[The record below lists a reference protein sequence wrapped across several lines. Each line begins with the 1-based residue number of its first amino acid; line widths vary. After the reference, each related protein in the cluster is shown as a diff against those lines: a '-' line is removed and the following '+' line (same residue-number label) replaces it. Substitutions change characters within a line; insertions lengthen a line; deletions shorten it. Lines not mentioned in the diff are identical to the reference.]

1 MALTDGLELAINFNS
16 DVLDKSGNGRNGTV
30 DGMTYDTSTPI
41 IGSGTGV
48 FDGINDD
55 VEIDVA
61 SSPQSDILDLTVGT
75 IALWT
80 RFSTIAEYK
89 ILFSI
94 SQAGPAFPNS
104 DEWGIAFRG
113 DSSNKIQ
120 VFCINAGSI
129 IMSALTPA
137 NAINDN
143 DKHLIIV
150 RAKSS
155 GNIEIL
161 VDDVLQTPLTGSPLG
176 TKFFGH
182 AVDAD
187 TMRIGSIERDTISY
201 TGSKDTDALAIWD
214 RPLINAEGTEYY
226 NVGDGVELEVVVVGI
241 PILRRR
247 MEGY

>member
-30 DGMTYDTSTPI
+30 DGMIYDTSTPI

-75 IALWT
+75 IGLWT
-80 RFSTIAEYK
+80 RFSTLADFK
-89 ILFSI
+89 RLFSI
-94 SQAGPAFPNS
+94 SHAGPSGLAS
-104 DEWGIAFRG
+104 DRWGISFRG
-113 DSSNKIQ
+113 DAGKQIQ
-120 VFCINAGSI
+120 VFCINTGST

-143 DKHLIIV
+143 DKHLILV
-150 RAKSS
+150 KAKSS

-161 VDDVLQTPLTGSPLG
+161 VDDVLQTPLSGSPLG
-176 TKFFGH
+176 AKFFGH

-187 TMRIGSIERDTISY
+187 TMRIGSLERDTILY
-201 TGSKDTDALAIWD
+201 DGAKDIDALAIWN
-214 RPLINAEGTEYY
+214 RPISEAEATEYW
-226 NVGDGVELEVVVVGI
+226 NSDDGLELEAVAAAPSMLSLLGVG
-241 PILRRR
+241 
-247 MEGY
+247 